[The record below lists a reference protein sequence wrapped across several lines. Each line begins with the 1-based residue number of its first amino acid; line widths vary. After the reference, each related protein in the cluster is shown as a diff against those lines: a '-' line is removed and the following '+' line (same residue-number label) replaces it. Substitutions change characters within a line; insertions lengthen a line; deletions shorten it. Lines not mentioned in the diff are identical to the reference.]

1 MPMQAIP
8 LPEQFIHL
16 LASVV
21 LLLSFAMLAQ
31 RRIRTLI
38 HLFALQGAALVC
50 STLIVAWSSG
60 QHHLYYSA
68 ALTLALKVI
77 VLPLILYRLTDRLE
91 CAGTPRPACASPPRC
106 WSAWCWWYS
115 PSGSRSPYPASRAA

>member
-50 STLIVAWSSG
+50 STLIVAWSMSSRVEGIMRCRVMAETVWAAPSSFGKTAIAVRTLSG
-60 QHHLYYSA
+60 A
-68 ALTLALKVI
+68 GTRRR
-77 VLPLILYRLTDRLE
+77 LILVK
-91 CAGTPRPACASPPRC
+91 TPNV
-106 WSAWCWWYS
+106 
-115 PSGSRSPYPASRAA
+115 PSEPTSRRVRS